1 MIKTRIIK
9 VNSIENGEII
19 MTITMMKI
27 ITTVVMIIII
37 IIMIMRIQTGNFIK
51 IQKYKNV
58 NIE

>member
-19 MTITMMKI
+19 MAITMMKI

-37 IIMIMRIQTGNFIK
+37 IIMIMRIQIGNFIK